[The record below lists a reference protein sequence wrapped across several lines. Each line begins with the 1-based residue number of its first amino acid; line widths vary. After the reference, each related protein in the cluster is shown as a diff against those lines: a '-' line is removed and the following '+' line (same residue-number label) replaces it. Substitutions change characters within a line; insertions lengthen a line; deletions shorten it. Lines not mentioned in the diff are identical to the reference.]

1 MIKSRHILLLILA
14 MLFVNGVAMIACNG
28 DGNNSSIA
36 LCEYSSV
43 VNNCAGDC
51 DYALDDCDA
60 HNQAQNTAELMDYEQ
75 PMRVC
80 STRPL
85 RVLSSRIGGSR
96 TLLGVS
102 GCEPNGRILKC
113 NFGGERCHSASKPFP
128 MRFFASERV
137 VALRR
142 IIC

>member
-1 MIKSRHILLLILA
+1 MIRGRNILLFILVMLCANCITALACNDVCNYIPIADSCYGGGCGILA
-14 MLFVNGVAMIACNG
+14 
-28 DGNNSSIA
+28 
-36 LCEYSSV
+36 
-43 VNNCAGDC
+43 
-51 DYALDDCDA
+51 DDDDSTNIDEMFA
-60 HNQAQNTAELMDYEQ
+60 YAQNDAELIDCGQ

-80 STRPL
+80 SSRPVRL
-85 RVLSSRIGGSR
+85 LSSRVGGSR

-128 MRFFASERV
+128 MRFYASEKV

-142 IIC
+142 ILC

>member
-28 DGNNSSIA
+28 DDNSRSIA

-51 DYALDDCDA
+51 DYTLDDCDA
-60 HNQAQNTAELMDYEQ
+60 HNQAQNTAELMDYGQ

-80 STRPL
+80 STRP
-85 RVLSSRIGGSR
+85 
-96 TLLGVS
+96 VS
-102 GCEPNGRILKC
+102 AFEPYWRQQDI
-113 NFGGERCHSASKPFP
+113 
-128 MRFFASERV
+128 V
-137 VALRR
+137 RR
-142 IIC
+142 